1 MTSTSTIGTAVS
13 ATALYLV
20 TACALWFLAHRFVRT
35 MSKKAAII
43 MLLLPL
49 CFTGRALLTGRV
61 YAPIDFPYVAQPLLS
76 FRGDFGVTGLHNGI
90 LSDVYSLNIPWKYA
104 ARLSILRGEWPL
116 WNPYVAAGDILA
128 AAAQPTPYEP
138 ISLVSLLLPMP
149 VSLTFL
155 AAITFF
161 LGALL
166 MFLFLREIACS
177 RED

>member
-1 MTSTSTIGTAVS
+1 MVPRAPVCPDDVEEGGD
-13 ATALYLV
+13 
-20 TACALWFLAHRFVRT
+20 HH
-35 MSKKAAII
+35 AAS
-43 MLLLPL
+43 P
-49 CFTGRALLTGRV
+49 ALL
-61 YAPIDFPYVAQPLLS
+61 
-76 FRGDFGVTGLHNGI
+76 H
-90 LSDVYSLNIPWKYA
+90 A